1 MMPVVRL
8 ATMVLYHGFTGLS
21 ISGKLNVDFII
32 NDYLKKIKQKIY
44 KKVLTNAEKGCM
56 I

>member
-32 NDYLKKIKQKIY
+32 SDYPKKVKQKIY
-44 KKVLTNAEKGCM
+44 KKVLTNAGKGCM

>member
-8 ATMVLYHGFTGLS
+8 ATMVLYHGFTDLS

-32 NDYLKKIKQKIY
+32 SDYPKKSQAKN
-44 KKVLTNAEKGCM
+44 L
-56 I
+56 